1 MYTLITFGSSQQLA
15 TQWWNQ
21 RTRFDTKKQAERA
34 GLDSLCIGGNLGYVI
49 IHEFGE
55 TSWAVVDEL
64 MPSNASVSYEN
75 NQFHVQPAPKLVL
88 V

>member
-1 MYTLITFGSSQQLA
+1 MYTLITFGAYQQLA
-15 TQWWNQ
+15 TQWWNEV
-21 RTRFDTKKQAERA
+21 TKYDTKKQAERA
-34 GLDSLCIGGNLGYVI
+34 AMNAMPIAGRLGYVI

>member
-1 MYTLITFGSSQQLA
+1 MYTLILFGAQQQLA
-15 TQWWNQ
+15 TQWWNEV
-21 RTRFDTKKQAERA
+21 TKYDTKKQAERA
-34 GLDSLCIGGNLGYVI
+34 AMNAMAIAGRLGYVI

-64 MPSNASVSYEN
+64 MPSNASVSCKD
-75 NQFHVQPAPKLVL
+75 NQFQVQPAPKLVL